1 MQEQASCENCNIE
14 RGQLVGGVEMR
25 LFQPAVNF
33 LDMNIGFPG
42 KRDTPL
48 RLQSPCSSPSSRC
61 QMHTR
66 SMRTQ
71 AVQTPKLTDRSGSHA
86 VPCGRRN
93 QPFRVIHLSTSA
105 IQAILVLRS
114 GSSNGSTGR
123 GGGVPG
129 RCWPSWASRNG
140 PEAGETQR
148 GRGASHRCATG
159 PDWARTRNE
168 KAPVSRSSGRG

>member
-1 MQEQASCENCNIE
+1 
-14 RGQLVGGVEMR
+14 MR

-129 RCWPSWASRNG
+129 AAGQAG
-140 PEAGETQR
+140 PREMAPRRVRRGEGEARRT
-148 GRGASHRCATG
+148 GAR
-159 PDWARTRNE
+159 
-168 KAPVSRSSGRG
+168 